1 MDSVAAETVCN
12 IRESVAR
19 RIGQGRFNAWFGN
32 AVHFDLQPDELRV
45 VVPNAFVGN
54 WIAANYMSD
63 LQAAAADIVGTART
77 VHVRVGSRTSPPGGP
92 PTAAHMATVREQP
105 AAAPAP
111 AAPARLRGDLDTF
124 VVGACNELAYRA
136 ALAVVDTPE
145 TAFRPLFLHGGCG
158 LGKTHLLQG
167 ICNAVALHHPTRRWC
182 YLSGEEFTNE
192 FIYAVKAGR
201 IDAFRARFRKVDLL
215 LIDDI
220 HFLANKR
227 ATQEEFLHTFNAIDG
242 AGRTIVLTSDRHP
255 RSIAQLSEPLINR
268 LIAGMVCEIS
278 TPDHAVR
285 LEVLRRRAAQ
295 MNVPIPEDV
304 LELLARRITR
314 NVRELEGALFKLAA
328 LASLAREDITVAL
341 ARTAL
346 ADYLTPEHG
355 PIEVGDIEL
364 LVAQHFG
371 ISRERL
377 RSASRDRTVSAAR
390 AVAMYLVRHH
400 TNLSYPEIGRA
411 LGGKNHSTVV
421 MAVQRIEQVIAA
433 DGSVRWKSPQGRHT
447 EAPARTLLADLA
459 ARLERRGH

>member
-1 MDSVAAETVCN
+1 
-12 IRESVAR
+12 
-19 RIGQGRFNAWFGN
+19 
-32 AVHFDLQPDELRV
+32 
-45 VVPNAFVGN
+45 
-54 WIAANYMSD
+54 
-63 LQAAAADIVGTART
+63 
-77 VHVRVGSRTSPPGGP
+77 
-92 PTAAHMATVREQP
+92 
-105 AAAPAP
+105 
-111 AAPARLRGDLDTF
+111 
-124 VVGACNELAYRA
+124 
-136 ALAVVDTPE
+136 
-145 TAFRPLFLHGGCG
+145 
-158 LGKTHLLQG
+158 
-167 ICNAVALHHPTRRWC
+167 
-182 YLSGEEFTNE
+182 
-192 FIYAVKAGR
+192 
-201 IDAFRARFRKVDLL
+201 
-215 LIDDI
+215 
-220 HFLANKR
+220 
-227 ATQEEFLHTFNAIDG
+227 
-242 AGRTIVLTSDRHP
+242 
-255 RSIAQLSEPLINR
+255 
-268 LIAGMVCEIS
+268 
-278 TPDHAVR
+278 
-285 LEVLRRRAAQ
+285 